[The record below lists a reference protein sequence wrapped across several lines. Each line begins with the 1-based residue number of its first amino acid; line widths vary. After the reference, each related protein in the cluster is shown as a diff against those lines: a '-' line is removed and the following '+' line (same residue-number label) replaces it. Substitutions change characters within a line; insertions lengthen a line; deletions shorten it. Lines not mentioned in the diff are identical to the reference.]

1 MIEMNDEE
9 VINDLIES
17 IEQEDSV
24 TFDNKIT
31 WAEGEF
37 SLNFLDFKK
46 NELVTYKYEN
56 RILASTFR
64 TKLED

>member
-1 MIEMNDEE
+1 MNDEE
-9 VINDLIES
+9 IINDLIES
-17 IEQEDSV
+17 IGQKDSV
-24 TFDNKIT
+24 TFDSRIT